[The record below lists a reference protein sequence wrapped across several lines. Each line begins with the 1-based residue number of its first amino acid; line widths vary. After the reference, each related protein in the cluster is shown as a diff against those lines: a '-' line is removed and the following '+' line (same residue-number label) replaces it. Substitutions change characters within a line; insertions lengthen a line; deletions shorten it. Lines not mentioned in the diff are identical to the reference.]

1 MIYFCKI
8 ESKEGGETVLYA
20 AILLCVAASWWAAE
34 LFVRLSPREAALSG
48 LTAGT
53 CCAVAAWLLSL
64 VHVPGLWAI
73 ALFLPLGAVLP
84 IQQTRSREERLM
96 ATFLALGGT
105 GLLGA
110 ACWGLRVLPPVWAA
124 CAGGLLAA
132 VFLAAAHGM
141 RGRYPPEDWREFFDG
156 GGQEQMTVRRWHV
169 HMVLGL
175 MALGEIAIF
184 WGDPPPESF
193 FQWVARLLAAAALY
207 WGAVYLVCLMVAY
220 RREKLTALI
229 DQDYRNEM
237 QAFMSVIRS
246 QRHDYNF
253 HVQALSGLMEQGN
266 LEECRAYVDALA
278 RDSADMNTILP
289 IRDPAIAALVF
300 SFRTMAREYGIEL
313 YLDIQNDLSD
323 VVTSVYETNKVIG
336 NLLQNAIDEVS
347 THADKSFGIHLYILK
362 RGEDCV
368 IHVANKVHLPK
379 DTKTYLQEIYKPGL
393 STKTGHEG
401 IGLSSIQNLL
411 NRYRGVVYS
420 RLEGDIIHF
429 VAKIPM
435 ELQGG
440 PQ

>member
-1 MIYFCKI
+1 M
-8 ESKEGGETVLYA
+8 LYG
-20 AILLCVAASWWAAE
+20 AILLCAAAGWWAAE
-34 LFVRLSPREAALSG
+34 LFVRLSPREAAVSG
-48 LTAGT
+48 LAAGT

-64 VHVPGLWAI
+64 VELPGLLAM

-84 IQQTRSREERLM
+84 IQQTRSWEERLI
-96 ATFLALGGT
+96 ALCLASGGAA
-105 GLLGA
+105 LLGC
-110 ACWGLRVLPPVWAA
+110 ACQGLGTLPPVWAV
-124 CAGGLLAA
+124 CAGLALAA
-132 VFLAAAHGM
+132 VFLAAAHAL
-141 RGRYPPEDWREFFDG
+141 RGQYPPEDWREFFDG
-156 GGQEQMTVRRWHV
+156 GGQERLTVRRRHV
-169 HMVLGL
+169 PMVLGI
-175 MALGEIAIF
+175 MALGELALF
-184 WGDPPPESF
+184 WGGLPAAGALR
-193 FQWVARLLAAAALY
+193 WAGRLLAASALY
-207 WGAVYLVCLMVAY
+207 WGGVYLVCLMVAY

-253 HVQALSGLMEQGN
+253 HVQALSGLMERGD

-289 IRDPAIAALVF
+289 IQDPAIAALIF

-313 YLDIQNDLSD
+313 YLDIQNDLSA

-336 NLLQNAIDEVS
+336 NLLQNAIDEVR
-347 THADKSFGIHLYILK
+347 THADKSFGIYLYILK

-368 IHVANKVHLPK
+368 IHVANKVNLPQ
-379 DTKTYLQEIYKPGL
+379 DTRTYLQDIYKPGL
-393 STKTGHEG
+393 STKDGHEG

-411 NRYRGVVYS
+411 SRYRGVLYS